1 MNVSHYGAFLY
12 SSSFSY
18 FVKKLQGIVLVASQL
33 PSQLPN
39 QLPSQLPNQLPPQ
52 LPSQLPNQ
60 LRLHRQ
66 LIRRHMILDHLQLHR
81 QLLYRGMILNRLQLH
96 RQLIRR
102 HMILDHLQLHRHYK
116 VSDGRTH
123 SYFFLNLLAIF
134 CKLTRLGSSTSS
146 TSSGSIW

>member
-12 SSSFSY
+12 SSSF
-18 FVKKLQGIVLVASQL
+18 FCFLKKLRGIVIVKPKLLNQLLNQLQPKL
-33 PSQLPN
+33 PSQL
-39 QLPSQLPNQLPPQ
+39 
-52 LPSQLPNQ
+52 
-60 LRLHRQ
+60 
-66 LIRRHMILDHLQLHR
+66 LQLHR
-81 QLLYRGMILNRLQLH
+81 QLLYRGMILN
-96 RQLIRR
+96 
-102 HMILDHLQLHRHYK
+102 HLQLHRHYK

>member
-81 QLLYRGMILNRLQLH
+81 
-96 RQLIRR
+96 
-102 HMILDHLQLHRHYK
+102 HYK